1 MQINRTKNG
10 ICRGR
15 RPLAFFSYS
24 KIFLFLKQ
32 LFLIVP
38 ERLVS

>member
-1 MQINRTKNG
+1 MEYAG
-10 ICRGR
+10 GR
-15 RPLAFFSYS
+15 RPLSFFSYS

-38 ERLVS
+38 ERLLS